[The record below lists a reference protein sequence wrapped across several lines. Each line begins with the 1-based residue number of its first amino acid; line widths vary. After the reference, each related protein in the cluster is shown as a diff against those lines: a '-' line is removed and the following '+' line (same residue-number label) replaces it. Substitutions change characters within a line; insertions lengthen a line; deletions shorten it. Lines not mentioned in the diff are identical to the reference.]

1 MLWIIKMLLQTPRAV
16 YNYRRDYY
24 RHNQVRKV
32 IKAQGLVA
40 GFYKHDELFGCDAE
54 EWMGLCEY
62 ISDRGE
68 EIPQGLIDFALDKG
82 WIAYKPGH
90 DSDNNDSPQNESW
103 REWENA

>member
-16 YNYRRDYY
+16 YDYRRDYY
-24 RHNQVRKV
+24 RHKQVRKV
-32 IKAQGLVA
+32 IKSQGLVA
-40 GFYKHDELFGCDAE
+40 GFYKHDEMFGCDAE

-82 WIAYKPGH
+82 WIAYKPNTP
-90 DSDNNDSPQNESW
+90 DKNDGGPQESW

>member
-24 RHNQVRKV
+24 RHKQVRRVVKS
-32 IKAQGLVA
+32 QGLVA
-40 GFYKHDELFGCDAE
+40 GFFKHDELFGCEVD

-68 EIPQGLIDFALDKG
+68 EIPQGLIDFALDRG
-82 WIAYKPGH
+82 WIAYKPQH
-90 DSDNNDSPQNESW
+90 NPDNNDTKPQESW

>member
-24 RHNQVRKV
+24 RHKQVRRV
-32 IKAQGLVA
+32 IKSHGLVA

-54 EWMGLCEY
+54 EWVGLCEY

-82 WIAYKPGH
+82 WIAYKPDH
-90 DSDNNDSPQNESW
+90 EPNAPPVVNNDW
-103 REWENA
+103 KEWENA

>member
-24 RHNQVRKV
+24 RHKQVRRV
-32 IKAQGLVA
+32 IKSQGLVA
-40 GFYKHDELFGCDAE
+40 GFFKHDELFGCEVD

-68 EIPQGLIDFALDKG
+68 EIPQGLIDFALDRG
-82 WIAYKPGH
+82 WIAYKPEH
-90 DSDNNDSPQNESW
+90 NPDNNDSRQESW